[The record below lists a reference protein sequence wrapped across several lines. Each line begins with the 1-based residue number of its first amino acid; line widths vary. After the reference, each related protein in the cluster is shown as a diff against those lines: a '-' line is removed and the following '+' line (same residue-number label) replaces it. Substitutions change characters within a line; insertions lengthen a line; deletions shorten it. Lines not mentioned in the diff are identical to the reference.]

1 MVDVMGQTPEEFE
14 EMLNAQI
21 AEGERKAAALD
32 EFLATLESARVTGF
46 DSRREVE
53 VEVNQEG
60 TMTRVSIDDDALEG
74 SASDLEEAIME
85 AYSDAGKS
93 APPRP
98 RQRAARAPPGGGGPP
113 ASSAAAIQRWSRSST
128 GLAHTSSSLGAD
140 RHGLRSR
147 D

>member
-53 VEVNQEG
+53 VEVNQDG
-60 TMTRVSIDDDALEG
+60 TMTRVSIDDEALEG
-74 SASDLEEAIME
+74 SASDLEEAIE
-85 AYSDAGKS
+85 AAACARAKK
-93 APPRP
+93 RP
-98 RQRAARAPPGGGGPP
+98 RSRREGGPRQFGGGDS
-113 ASSAAAIQRWSRSST
+113 AMVEVVDRISSHLEQ
-128 GLAHTSSSLGAD
+128 LG
-140 RHGLRSR
+140 R
-147 D
+147 

>member
-85 AYSDAGKS
+85 AYSDAGKNM
-93 APPRP
+93 RP
-98 RQRAARAPPGGGGPP
+98 KAFCDTWFCVPAAMFCAL
-113 ASSAAAIQRWSRSST
+113 SIV
-128 GLAHTSSSLGAD
+128 LAHESTSVACA
-140 RHGLRSR
+140 
-147 D
+147 

>member
-85 AYSDAGKS
+85 AYSDARKNRRRS
-93 APPRP
+93 AGARGA
-98 RQRAARAPPGGGGPP
+98 RQFGGGDS
-113 ASSAAAIQRWSRSST
+113 AMVEVVDRISSHLEQ
-128 GLAHTSSSLGAD
+128 LG
-140 RHGLRSR
+140 R
-147 D
+147 

>member
-60 TMTRVSIDDDALEG
+60 TMTRVSIDQGDREF
-74 SASDLEEAIME
+74 
-85 AYSDAGKS
+85 
-93 APPRP
+93 
-98 RQRAARAPPGGGGPP
+98 GGGDSAMVEVGDRI
-113 ASSAAAIQRWSRSST
+113 SSRLEQ
-128 GLAHTSSSLGAD
+128 LG
-140 RHGLRSR
+140 R
-147 D
+147 

>member
-85 AYSDAGKS
+85 AYSDAGKNMS
-93 APPRP
+93 RFLREQGDPPLR
-98 RQRAARAPPGGGGPP
+98 GGGGGGGGAPRQFGGGDS
-113 ASSAAAIQRWSRSST
+113 AMVEVVDRISSHLEQ
-128 GLAHTSSSLGAD
+128 LG
-140 RHGLRSR
+140 R
-147 D
+147 

>member
-21 AEGERKAAALD
+21 AEAERKAAALD

-60 TMTRVSIDDDALEG
+60 TMTRVSIDDEALEG
-74 SASDLEEAIME
+74 SASEEAIME
-85 AYSDAGKS
+85 AYSDAGKNMS
-93 APPRP
+93 RFLREQGD
-98 RQRAARAPPGGGGPP
+98 RQFGGGDS
-113 ASSAAAIQRWSRSST
+113 AMVEVVDRISSRLEQ
-128 GLAHTSSSLGAD
+128 LG
-140 RHGLRSR
+140 R
-147 D
+147 

>member
-85 AYSDAGKS
+85 AYSDAGQP
-93 APPRP
+93 ARRGPGGGRP
-98 RQRAARAPPGGGGPP
+98 RQFGGGDS
-113 ASSAAAIQRWSRSST
+113 AMVEVVDRISSHLEQ
-128 GLAHTSSSLGAD
+128 LG
-140 RHGLRSR
+140 R
-147 D
+147 